1 MKHSIISE
9 LFSDEELRLVWEKS
23 DCIGRFSS
31 WLSRVRGQ
39 SDYCCDRQEILEQE
53 SLRYGGDKVLCISR
67 GSGRRTV
74 WAGDCLDGL
83 KAKLSELSSYAKL
96 RSEERKLETMEVQQ
110 KDV

>member
-39 SDYCCDRQEILEQE
+39 SDYCCDRQEILEKE
-53 SLRYGGDKVLCISR
+53 SILRCRGDKVLCISR
-67 GSGRRTV
+67 GSGRKTV

-83 KAKLSELSSYAKL
+83 KKKLSELSSYSRLK
-96 RSEERKLETMEVQQ
+96 SEERKPERMEAQ
-110 KDV
+110 